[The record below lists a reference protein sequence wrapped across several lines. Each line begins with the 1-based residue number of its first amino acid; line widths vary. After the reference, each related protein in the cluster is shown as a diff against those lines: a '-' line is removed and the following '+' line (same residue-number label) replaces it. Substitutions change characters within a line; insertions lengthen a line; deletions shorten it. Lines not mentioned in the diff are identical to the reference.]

1 MERFKFLPLLGR
13 ILIGAPFVMSGL
25 GKLATYG
32 ATVGYIAAMGLPV
45 PPLAFVIAVLT
56 ELGGGVLLMSGYRAR
71 VVSLAMAVFC
81 VVTAIFFHHNFA
93 DQNQMIH
100 FLKNVMMAGGLL
112 QITWFGAGAFSLDA
126 RSNRVALRVSS
137 LNASY

>member
-25 GKLATYG
+25 GKLAAYG

-45 PPLAFVIAVLT
+45 PPLAFVVAVLT
-56 ELGGGVLLMSGYRAR
+56 ELGGGLLLLSGYRAR
-71 VVSLAMAVFC
+71 AVSLGMAVFC

-112 QITWFGAGAFSLDA
+112 QITYFGAGALSLDA
-126 RSNRVALRVSS
+126 RSRRTGSVASA
-137 LNASY
+137 LNAS

>member
-13 ILIGAPFVMSGL
+13 ILIGGPFVMSGL
-25 GKLATYG
+25 GKLAAYG

-45 PPLAFVIAVLT
+45 PPLAFVVSVLI
-56 ELGGGVLLMSGYRAR
+56 ELGGGLLLISGYRAR
-71 VVSLAMAVFC
+71 AVALAMALFC

-126 RSNRVALRVSS
+126 LTGRTALRVSPA
-137 LNASY
+137 NAS